1 VTPADRDGVALRL
14 VDLNRDGV
22 VNAPDITMLLSVWGR
37 PDLDLTGD
45 GTVGAEDVALVLA
58 GW

>member
-1 VTPADRDGVALRL
+1 
-14 VDLNRDGV
+14 
-22 VNAPDITMLLSVWGR
+22 MLLSVWGR